1 MNKPDY
7 TPTSGD
13 HAEITA
19 PMQRDLRKMIAA
31 LELKDKERFL
41 SAKGN
46 LREALN
52 KLDAWEG
59 R

>member
-19 PMQRDLRKMIAA
+19 PMHRDLRQMIEA
-31 LELKDKERFL
+31 LELKDKARFIA
-41 SAKGN
+41 AKGK
-46 LREALN
+46 LREALD
-52 KLDAWEG
+52 KLDAWEA
-59 R
+59 